1 MAGLQADKDIIAGL
15 AEATRDEAELYDKKK
30 IESTTSHEHE
40 LDGIHD
46 GLEFPTEE
54 ERLTLRRVS
63 DTIPWSAYREFP
75 LHPHRRLPPSPHFPR
90 SRAHLHLPPSDRPL

>member
-63 DTIPWSAYREFP
+63 DTIPWSAYREFY
-75 LHPHRRLPPSPHFPR
+75 LQRASLPHLPFSAVACSPPS
-90 SRAHLHLPPSDRPL
+90 SAQ